1 MKYRKRPI
9 VIEESQWWQNGDER
23 QKSFEVAVEPVI
35 KWLCDNAHP
44 HTKIIIDCTTAELV
58 EGVMC
63 TVTDRYVR
71 D

>member
-1 MKYRKRPI
+1 ML
-9 VIEESQWWQNGDER
+9 ESECRDER

-44 HTKIIIDCTTAELV
+44 HTKIIIDCTSAELV
-58 EGVMC
+58 EGLMC
-63 TVTDRYVR
+63 VVTDKHVR